1 MDKAELQRRLTE
13 GNFLQKA
20 GGLATILGENIIG
33 GFVDDYDSP
42 GERFGSAIN
51 YVINNPK
58 DAGIAALNEFQR
70 AYTNVAT
77 PRYDD
82 EGRMTV
88 GQDQAMDALGL
99 ASMVPTAGVTTAMAS
114 GARLTDLLEFDPNTT
129 QMFIGIK
136 GAAKMAENGNYTAL
150 NALNLAKRLEAE
162 GYSDADIR
170 LATNKFIAEGDPTL
184 GGIDRNA
191 AGDFRLELSDDQLE
205 LTSLLE
211 NTGMALPIDKSITGS
226 QITEAYPNSFTLR
239 MAPEEE
245 GEYSYGRVLGSKSGD
260 ELETYVGQNVAKAK
274 PIMVHEIQHGIQDVE
289 GFPSGG
295 NTGQANLGAYGP
307 LRDDFEEAL
316 DFLKAQR
323 DTNFNV
329 YSESEELSGN
339 ALKAYRELLEANE
352 YDVHDAI
359 ADATQTVEDLS
370 DPATEQMLAQQYYFL
385 KAGEAEANTTMA
397 RLGMTGP
404 QRRAKEPIET
414 EKEIGVPRNQQ
425 IVMGPDNNPV
435 YVGNTAQAQ
444 TMARVTPPDIE
455 EDILNLKLTELRR
468 EIANAD
474 RVMRIDGKS
483 TKEIDEFK
491 AQKRREMFEL
501 QNLPPDMDDF
511 YAKGG
516 AVEGVGSLS
525 RVARDMF
532 RGPRGIATLS
542 RFATGG
548 PADMSAYREALIASE
563 SSGDVGAENPSGA
576 VGLTQAMPDT
586 LEDFKDETGL
596 EFTPEQY
603 ANSRELQTQFQ
614 DWYEQKTINYIMD
627 QGLDRYIGQTIKG
640 VPITMSSML
649 GMAHLGGDYGMR
661 KFIET
666 GGRYDPDDGYTK
678 LSDYGRKFANMS
690 IVGQGEVGYSP
701 SPEEIVMS
709 MPVEQEAEFT
719 DPRGYSP
726 IPQLRPQYMPTEP
739 MPRPRLR
746 PTDEEET
753 PQGIPSVAGVIPG
766 QRTNLFEQYGGI
778 ASLTNP

>member
-42 GERFGSAIN
+42 GERFGSVIN
-51 YVINNPK
+51 YALRNPK
-58 DAGIAALNEFQR
+58 EAGIAALNEFQR

-82 EGRMTV
+82 RGRMTV
-88 GQDQAMDALGL
+88 SQDQAMDALGL
-99 ASMVPTAGVTTAMAS
+99 ASMVPMAGVTTAMAS

-245 GEYSYGRVLGSKSGD
+245 GEYSYGKVLGSKSGD
-260 ELETYVGQNVAKAK
+260 ELETYVGQNAVEAK
-274 PIMVHEIQHGIQDVE
+274 PIMIHEIQHGIQDVE

-295 NTGQANLGAYGP
+295 NTGQAYVGAYGP

-397 RLGMTGP
+397 RMGMTGP

-414 EKEIGVPRNQQ
+414 EREIGVPRNQQ
-425 IVMGPDNNPV
+425 IVMGPNNNPV
-435 YVGNTAQAQ
+435 YVGKTAQAQ

-455 EDILNLKLTELRR
+455 EDILALKLLELRR

-491 AQKRREMFEL
+491 AHQTWTTSTHK
-501 QNLPPDMDDF
+501 
-511 YAKGG
+511 A
-516 AVEGVGSLS
+516 
-525 RVARDMF
+525 ARLK
-532 RGPRGIATLS
+532 A
-542 RFATGG
+542 
-548 PADMSAYREALIASE
+548 
-563 SSGDVGAENPSGA
+563 
-576 VGLTQAMPDT
+576 
-586 LEDFKDETGL
+586 
-596 EFTPEQY
+596 
-603 ANSRELQTQFQ
+603 
-614 DWYEQKTINYIMD
+614 
-627 QGLDRYIGQTIKG
+627 
-640 VPITMSSML
+640 
-649 GMAHLGGDYGMR
+649 
-661 KFIET
+661 
-666 GGRYDPDDGYTK
+666 
-678 LSDYGRKFANMS
+678 
-690 IVGQGEVGYSP
+690 
-701 SPEEIVMS
+701 
-709 MPVEQEAEFT
+709 
-719 DPRGYSP
+719 
-726 IPQLRPQYMPTEP
+726 
-739 MPRPRLR
+739 
-746 PTDEEET
+746 
-753 PQGIPSVAGVIPG
+753 
-766 QRTNLFEQYGGI
+766 
-778 ASLTNP
+778 